1 MGIRELDSTQPP
13 VTTAS
18 AVLPKGQDETLSGK
32 MMAAISNLLPASLRT
47 PAPANGYLTPI
58 ETPLVFSGFS
68 RSVMD
73 FFSPLFERMGVV
85 AVQGGA
91 ESDSGTMPS
100 ADELKSA
107 LPPGSAVSGM
117 MVSGDF
123 SVAGTGTVSYNDGQ
137 RILAFGHPF
146 FDIGPVEMPMA
157 KAEIITTLGSGFSPF
172 KIANSTQVVGSLVQ
186 DRHSGIMGVLGK
198 PARMIPVA
206 VTVRGS
212 GQSLTYHYKVF
223 HNQQWTPL
231 AMMITFFNTLNQSNL
246 VSAETS
252 FKVNADIQIKG
263 YPDLILNSLNAT
275 PPESILPP
283 GFLVVNWLSQRFN
296 QIFQN
301 RFESPDISSVNL
313 EVELIAGMRS
323 ATIENVWGAATEVHP
338 GDELPVKI
346 FLRPYRGDR
355 IVKETTVK
363 IPSNAPKGNLR
374 ILISD
379 AETVSQQTQERL
391 AVQQNRV
398 AGLQQIITAL
408 NREKSNQELYVT
420 VFEPKPT
427 AFYDDK
433 LLPSIPSTIAN
444 VMDSARAA
452 NRLTMTNET
461 TIGQFSIPLDV
472 VVTGGQ
478 SLNVTVN

>member
-1 MGIRELDSTQPP
+1 
-13 VTTAS
+13 
-18 AVLPKGQDETLSGK
+18 
-32 MMAAISNLLPASLRT
+32 MAAISNLLPATLRA

-68 RSVMD
+68 RPVLD

-117 MVSGDF
+117 LVSGDF

-157 KAEIITTLGSGFSPF
+157 KAEIVTTLGSAFSPF
-172 KIANSTQVVGSLVQ
+172 KIANSTQVVGALVQ

-198 PARMIPVA
+198 PARMIPVT
-206 VTVRGS
+206 VTMRGS
-212 GQSLTYHYKVF
+212 GQSLTYHYQVL

-275 PPESILPP
+275 PPESVLPP

-301 RFESPDISSVNL
+301 RFESPDISSVQL
-313 EVELIAGMRS
+313 DVELIAGLRS
-323 ATIENVWGAATEVHP
+323 ATIENVWSAASEVHP

-346 FLRPYRGDR
+346 FLRPYRGER

-379 AETVSQQTQERL
+379 ADTASQQTQERL
-391 AVQQNRV
+391 AMQQNRV
-398 AGLQQIITAL
+398 AGLQQIIATL
-408 NREKSNQELYVT
+408 NRERSNQELYVT
-420 VFEPKPT
+420 VLEPKPT
-427 AFYDDK
+427 ALYDDK

-452 NRLTMTNET
+452 NRLTITNET